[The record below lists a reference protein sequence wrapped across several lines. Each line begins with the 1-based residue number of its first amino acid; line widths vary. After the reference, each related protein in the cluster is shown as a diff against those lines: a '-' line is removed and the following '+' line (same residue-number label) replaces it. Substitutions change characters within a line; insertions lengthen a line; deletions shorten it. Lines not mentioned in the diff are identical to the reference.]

1 MPLGDCSNDS
11 VFAISTTEMSN
22 SRIEPFEIN
31 IPLEEVDRLKRKLKD
46 TRLPPREIV
55 PNAGDKYGPTYEWGN
70 NLYDTWLNDFDWYEH
85 QKRMASAPSFIYTH
99 PEGIKIHFVHAQSKR
114 KDAIS
119 LMMAHGWP
127 GSFYEFN
134 QVWSPLSNPE
144 DEKRPAFHVV
154 VPSLPGYGFSD
165 WPSKA
170 GWTLQDTAR
179 IFNDLMLELGY
190 KQ

>member
-70 NLYDTWLNDFDWYEH
+70 NLYETSEANGFSAVIYLYPSRRHQDPLCACPIKAEGRYLSDDGTWL
-85 QKRMASAPSFIYTH
+85 A
-99 PEGIKIHFVHAQSKR
+99 R
-114 KDAIS
+114 K
-119 LMMAHGWP
+119 L
-127 GSFYEFN
+127 
-134 QVWSPLSNPE
+134 L
-144 DEKRPAFHVV
+144 
-154 VPSLPGYGFSD
+154 
-165 WPSKA
+165 
-170 GWTLQDTAR
+170 
-179 IFNDLMLELGY
+179 
-190 KQ
+190 